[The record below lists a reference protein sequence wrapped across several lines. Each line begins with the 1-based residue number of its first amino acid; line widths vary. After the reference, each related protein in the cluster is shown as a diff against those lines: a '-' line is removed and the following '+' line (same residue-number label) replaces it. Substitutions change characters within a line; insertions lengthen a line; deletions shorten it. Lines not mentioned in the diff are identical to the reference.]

1 MTQNLPPVALSR
13 LERDQMSDTRQE
25 GRGDLPLVGVR
36 ERDDMAQQIAT
47 GGKAVQSSSHV
58 WPFYRTL
65 QDR

>member
-1 MTQNLPPVALSR
+1 
-13 LERDQMSDTRQE
+13 MSDTRQE